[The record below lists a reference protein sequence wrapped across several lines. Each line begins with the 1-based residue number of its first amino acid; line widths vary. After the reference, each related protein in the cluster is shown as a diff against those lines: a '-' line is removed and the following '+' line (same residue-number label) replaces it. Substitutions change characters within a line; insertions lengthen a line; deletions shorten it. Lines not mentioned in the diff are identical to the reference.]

1 MFQLLWLIPAF
12 PLIGFILLTLV
23 SGSDLG
29 RRGVAYIGVGS
40 IGISA
45 ILAALVGLNFIL
57 APPPNHVYIQT
68 VWEWMDVAGFSPKI
82 AFHLDDLSLI
92 MTLVITFVGFLIHLY
107 SAEFMIDEEGY
118 ERFFAYMNLFVGAML
133 ILVLADNLLLLY
145 LGWEG
150 VGLCSFLLIGFW
162 YRDPANGRAARKAF
176 IVTRVGDTAMAIG
189 LFLLFDNLGTL
200 QIQELMARAVE
211 QWSIG
216 STLAIASAALLL
228 GGAVGKSAQLPLQIW
243 LPDAMAGPSPV
254 SALIHAATMVTAGV
268 YLIARTHVLFSL
280 APVVL
285 YVVAIIGAATLLL
298 AGFSALVQ
306 RDIKRVLAYST
317 MSQIGYMFLAL
328 GVGAWTAA
336 IFHFMTHA
344 FFKALLFLGAGVI
357 ISRLHH
363 EHDMFKMGG
372 LRKKLPLV
380 FWTFLIAAS
389 SLSALP
395 LVTAG
400 FYSKDKIL
408 WETWSSAYGGPWLWL
423 AGLFG
428 ALLTSMYT
436 FRMVFLTFY
445 GEPGPLVQEMS
456 PMSRPGLSIRIPL
469 VALAFF
475 SVVGGLLDL
484 PDTLGNLPLFSDFLH
499 HSLPHAPIYNPSLS
513 VEYALQVIA
522 ALVSIGGIWIVY
534 MAYIRHPNFVTR
546 MVETRPGKFLQNF
559 WFNGWMFDRLDNDLF
574 VQPFIWLAR
583 KDKNDIVDVFFDGI
597 ALLNAWLNR
606 LLARTQTG
614 KVRNYLM
621 GMVIGVIITI
631 ALVVIL

>member
-1 MFQLLWLIPAF
+1 MLQLLWLVPAT
-12 PLIGFILLTLV
+12 PLIGFILLTLL

-45 ILAALVGLNFIL
+45 ILALVIGLDFIL
-57 APPPNHVYIQT
+57 TPPPNHVYIQT
-68 VWEWMDVAGFSPKI
+68 LWIWMDVAGFSPRI

-92 MTLVITFVGFLIHLY
+92 MVLVVTFVGFLIHLY
-107 SAEFMIDEEGY
+107 SAEFMADEEGY
-118 ERFFAYMNLFVGAML
+118 ERFFSYMNLFVGAML
-133 ILVLADNLLLLY
+133 VLLLADNLLLLY

-162 YRDPANGRAARKAF
+162 YSDPANGRAARKAF

-200 QIQELMARAVE
+200 QIQDLMTRAVQ

-216 STLAIASAALLL
+216 STLAIATAGFLL
-228 GGAVGKSAQLPLQIW
+228 GGAIGKSAQLPLQIW

-268 YLIARTHVLFSL
+268 YLIARTNVLFAL

-285 YVVAIIGAATLLL
+285 HIVAIIGAATLLL
-298 AGFSALVQ
+298 AGFSAIVQ
-306 RDIKRVLAYST
+306 KDIKRVLAYST

-344 FFKALLFLGAGVI
+344 FFKALLFLAAGVI

-363 EHDMFKMGG
+363 EHNMFKMGG

-380 FWTFLIAAS
+380 FWTFLIGAG

-408 WETWSSAYGGPWLWL
+408 WETWSSAYGGPWLWF

-428 ALLTSMYT
+428 ALLTSIYT
-436 FRMVFLTFY
+436 FRMVFITFY
-445 GEPGPLVQEMS
+445 GKPGPLVQEMS
-456 PMSRPGLSIRIPL
+456 PMAQPGLPICIPL
-469 VALAFF
+469 VILAFL
-475 SVVGGLLDL
+475 SVVAGVLDL

-499 HSLPHAPIYNPSLS
+499 HSVPHAPLFNPSLS
-513 VEYALQVIA
+513 VEYTLQIIA
-522 ALVSIGGIWIVY
+522 ALVSLGGVWIAY
-534 MAYIRHPNFVTR
+534 MAYMRHPKFVARLAVTS
-546 MVETRPGKFLQNF
+546 PGKVLHEF
-559 WFNGWMFDRLDNDLF
+559 WFNGWGFDWLDNELI
-574 VQPFIWLAR
+574 VQPFVWLAR
-583 KDKNDIVDVFFDGI
+583 KDKNDIVDVVFEGIGFFN
-597 ALLNAWLNR
+597 ARLNQ

-614 KVRNYLM
+614 KVRYYLA
-621 GMVIGVIITI
+621 GIVLGAIVTI
-631 ALVVIL
+631 ALVVML